1 MWLYFPDFVLNTQ
14 KSYIALSLFLS
25 ALDTNNVVNTS
36 VVLNADSTQNNES
49 VLYFKSVLNTKS
61 ILNTNSVLNT
71 KSILN
76 TNSVLNTKIILNS
89 NCVLNTMSILN
100 TNSVLNTKSI
110 LNTNSVLNNFTHRF
124 TDKDDVKSYDIYGV
138 TVGEVEVD
146 LLTGQHQVSCL
157 YVVVCWGGLYC

>member
-76 TNSVLNTKIILNS
+76 S
-89 NCVLNTMSILN
+89 NCVLNTKSILN

-157 YVVVCWGGLYC
+157 YVVVC